1 MTPATSQPD
10 FGRAN
15 VDVEYYEDLSL
26 GVRRLQIEE
35 IPSDENLAGKLSF
48 SSYSSSSSNTTNSDY
63 LQSSFGGK
71 FERPTELDLFGN
83 GVKSRKLQQQ
93 HQHSF
98 IFNK

>member
-35 IPSDENLAGKLSF
+35 IPSDENLAGKLIFYVEFFVFFHVSF
-48 SSYSSSSSNTTNSDY
+48 
-63 LQSSFGGK
+63 
-71 FERPTELDLFGN
+71 
-83 GVKSRKLQQQ
+83 
-93 HQHSF
+93 
-98 IFNK
+98 